1 MSKLDFMEALFPSH
15 GLAAP
20 PFETRFWPTLFGG
33 GMMSSAGVQVTA
45 ESAMRQATANACV
58 RVLSETLAQL
68 PVNVFERTG
77 SGQRIQADSY
87 TLSNVIGGIPN
98 RWQTWFEWC
107 EMMEGHLALRGNA
120 YSLIVPG
127 EWGAVTELWP
137 LHPERV
143 SVTRLENMRLLYTV
157 TYPSGKQQDFN
168 QDEIF
173 HVRGLSSDGM
183 VGLSP
188 IAMARDTLGLSIAA
202 EGYGSKFFAG
212 GVRPS
217 GILKL
222 PPGTKPQDAEKAQQT
237 LIQKYSGPDGWNI
250 PMALWGSIEW
260 QELGMTNKDAEF
272 LESMKRSDVEICK
285 IWRMPPHMVG
295 ILDRSTNNN
304 IEQQSLEFVLYTMLP
319 WVRRWEE
326 AIARQLIADPDR
338 YYVKF
343 NLRGLLRGDAATR
356 ATFYTQMVNAGL
368 MCPNE
373 VRELEDLDPYDGG
386 DNFFMQGAMVPVDR
400 LLNPP
405 EPPPPV
411 RPPQGPTQDE
421 HQQMAIQLAMSQAQV
436 EIHKAHGQVLA
447 TRLAA
452 CDQRVAEADE
462 HAKAA
467 QLAADQ
473 AREDFARA
481 QATATEAEDVI
492 REREKQIAE
501 LDAKARA
508 CDDALD
514 AHRQEQFA
522 LQDALKAMEST
533 LAMAANAADDWKR
546 RAEGAERVVALARQS
561 NAALIM
567 EVLDRI
573 GGIEC
578 EYTRKASRL
587 KGNVCE
593 SVDKYYDSHGARLMS
608 AMDLAWK
615 QRLRIVPDCPVLQTH
630 VTAYI
635 TKSKTIALECALLD
649 NPDRT
654 KAFESYA
661 EIIPAR
667 MAALAV
673 ELLGTDIQEG
683 EEDAATN

>member
-386 DNFFMQGAMVPVDR
+386 ENFFMQGAMVPVDR

-405 EPPPPV
+405 EPPVPIP
-411 RPPQGPTQDE
+411 GPTPEEQ
-421 HQQMAIQLAMSQAQV
+421 QAQQDQARAAAS
-436 EIHKAHGQVLA
+436 EIGKALGQVEVFKTEIGVLSAKLA
-447 TRLAA
+447 DRDQALA
-452 CDQRVAEADE
+452 DT
-462 HAKAA
+462 AA
-467 QLAADQ
+467 QLRATLCGLEAQ
-473 AREDFARA
+473 KQHLEAVEDERNGLKLTAEERA
-481 QATATEAEDVI
+481 EQLAKLSVDMVALQVRVSDLVEQHERLTLDCQSAEAELAAVV
-492 REREKQIAE
+492 A
-501 LDAKARA
+501 AR
-508 CDDALD
+508 DALRD
-514 AHRQEQFA
+514 ANRAA
-522 LQDALKAMEST
+522 L
-533 LAMAANAADDWKR
+533 AANAELLTACTGRMIQMEAEAMD
-546 RAEGAERVVALARQS
+546 RASRKKNFLSAVDEFYAEHAERFAGALSPIVEQRIVLGVEMPPARELVADYIEGSRQAMLA
-561 NAALIM
+561 AA
-567 EVLDRI
+567 
-573 GGIEC
+573 EC
-578 EYTRKASRL
+578 PA
-587 KGNVCE
+587 
-593 SVDKYYDSHGARLMS
+593 DKLVGRVSECV
-608 AMDLAWK
+608 LAWPG
-615 QRLRIVPDCPVLQTH
+615 R
-630 VTAYI
+630 A
-635 TKSKTIALECALLD
+635 S
-649 NPDRT
+649 
-654 KAFESYA
+654 AFVYPKEA
-661 EIIPAR
+661 E
-667 MAALAV
+667 
-673 ELLGTDIQEG
+673 E
-683 EEDAATN
+683 